1 MKKIIV
7 LFMMIMSLF
16 GCNLSNTPT
25 NEVEK
30 YLDNFK
36 KPSDDVLLDV
46 DNVVSGE
53 DLNSENKE
61 TYKKVLLRQYENMK
75 YDVVDENIDGNNA
88 TVKVN
93 VTVFDYYKTS
103 ENANTYMNEHVDEF
117 NDVNGV
123 FDNNLFN
130 TYRLGELLKT
140 NDVTTHEITFYLK
153 KDTNGN
159 WVLENPNKETLEK
172 LNGFYAN

>member
-36 KPSDDVLLDV
+36 KLSDDVLLDV

-75 YDVVDENIDGNNA
+75 YDVTSENIDGNNA

-103 ENANTYMNEHVDEF
+103 ENANTYMNEHVNEF
-117 NDVNGV
+117 NDVNGI

-172 LNGFYAN
+172 LNGFYVN

>member
-7 LFMMIMSLF
+7 VFLMIMSLF

-36 KPSDDVLLDV
+36 KLSDDVLMDV

-53 DLNSENKE
+53 DLTNENKE

-93 VTVFDYYKTS
+93 VTVYDYYKTS
-103 ENANTYMNEHVDEF
+103 ESASTYMNEHTDEF
-117 NDVNGV
+117 NDVNGI

-140 NDVTTHEITFYLK
+140 TDVTTHEITFNLK

-172 LNGFYAN
+172 LNGFYVN

>member
-172 LNGFYAN
+172 LNGFYVN